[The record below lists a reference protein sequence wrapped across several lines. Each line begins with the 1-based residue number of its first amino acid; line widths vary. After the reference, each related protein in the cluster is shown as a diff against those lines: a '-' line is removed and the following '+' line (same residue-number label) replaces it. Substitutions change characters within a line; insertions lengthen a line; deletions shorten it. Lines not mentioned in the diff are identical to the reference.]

1 MKQFNASHLEI
12 KKWFTGRFETHP
24 YETGWAD
31 EAIFFVMIEHEK
43 GDNPTLTAHVE
54 ISHDG
59 VNWASD
65 GSAPVTFS
73 GRGLHPIKVQPNF
86 GNWLR
91 LVVDIAGGELFLNIQ
106 IHCKG

>member
-1 MKQFNASHLEI
+1 MFNASHLEI
-12 KKWFTGRFETHP
+12 KKWFSEDFQTHP

-31 EAIFFVMIEHEK
+31 EAIFFVTIEHQKES
-43 GDNPTLTAHVE
+43 PVLTAQVE

-59 VNWASD
+59 VTWAPD
-65 GSAPVTFS
+65 GSAPTVIS
-73 GRGLHPIKVQPNF
+73 GLGLHPIKVQPNF

-91 LVVDIAGGELFLNIQ
+91 LNISITGGQAFLNIQ

>member
-1 MKQFNASHLEI
+1 MNQFNASHLEI
-12 KKWFTGRFETHP
+12 KKWFEGSFATHP

-31 EAIFFVMIEHEK
+31 EAIFFVMIEHIKE
-43 GDNPTLTAHVE
+43 GNPTFTAQVE

-73 GRGLHPIKVQPNF
+73 GVGLHPIKVQPNF

-91 LVVDIAGGELFLNIQ
+91 LNVNIEGGPMFLNIQ